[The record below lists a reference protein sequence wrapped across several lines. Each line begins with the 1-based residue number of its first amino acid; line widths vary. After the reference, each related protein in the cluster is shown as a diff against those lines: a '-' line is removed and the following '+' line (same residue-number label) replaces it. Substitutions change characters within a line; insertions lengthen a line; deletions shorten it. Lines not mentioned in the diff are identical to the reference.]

1 MGGKA
6 VKLTSDTVT
15 MLMADSSVEMRA
27 EAARQVAGSLDE
39 RLTGKEREIAEEIFR
54 LMLRDAEMQVRS
66 ALSDSL
72 KNNELVPHDV
82 ANGLAADV
90 IEVARPILEHSI
102 VLTDEDLLQI
112 VRSQPPEYLQAIA
125 KRHQVSSDV
134 SQALVDSHDEY
145 IVLTLVGNKGAEI
158 AEETYQQILD
168 EHGENETIN
177 EVIIDRNKLP
187 VAVAERLVTLVS
199 DKLRAALVCRHELEP
214 STASDLVLEV
224 REKATMGLLDKN
236 SSAMEVLELV
246 TQLKKNNR
254 LTPSIMLRAICLGD
268 IDFFETAL
276 ATLCSI
282 PRNNAFQLI
291 HDSGPHGLRAIVEK
305 ARLPV
310 EMFPLIKTAVQVIDE
325 TEHDGRTGDRS
336 RFVKSVVERIL
347 TSHEDE
353 MPDDDLEYLI
363 DKLRQYSGVGS
374 KVA

>member
-15 MLMADSSVEMRA
+15 MLMADSSMEMRA

-39 RLTGKEREIAEEIFR
+39 RLTGKEREIAAEIFR

-72 KNNELVPHDV
+72 KNNELVPLDV

-90 IEVARPILEHSI
+90 IEVARPILEHST

-125 KRHQVSSDV
+125 KRQQVSSDV
-134 SQALVDSHDEY
+134 SQALVDSHDEN

-199 DKLRAALVCRHELEP
+199 DKLRAALVSRHELEP

-236 SSAMEVLELV
+236 SSAMDVLELV

-276 ATLCSI
+276 
-282 PRNNAFQLI
+282 
-291 HDSGPHGLRAIVEK
+291 DSGPHGLRAIVEK

-325 TEHDGRTGDRS
+325 TEYDGRAGDRS

-353 MPDDDLEYLI
+353 MSDGDLEYLI
-363 DKLRQYSGVGS
+363 DKLRLYSGIGR